1 MIGLGFLALFLG
13 WQVPSSSTTVQ
24 PVVLTYFIADASG
37 SSGVRPADRELA
49 SWAVAAW
56 QRNAP
61 KGLRLEPA
69 AESDALIRVYWTES
83 GDGRYGEMQPLDV
96 HGKRGAAVFIQPDVG
111 ALDQAIARRAAT
123 DDLLRDT
130 VVYLTCLHEFGH
142 ALGLAHTR
150 DFRDIMYFFGFGGD
164 IVEYFDRYRRQ
175 LHARAEEFKAL
186 RAASAR
192 REEQIV
198 AAARALLG

>member
-175 LHARAEEFKAL
+175 LYARPDIARVSGLSANDIRNLAEVFS
-186 RAASAR
+186 R
-192 REEQIV
+192 
-198 AAARALLG
+198 

>member
-1 MIGLGFLALFLG
+1 MLGPGFLALLFAWLS
-13 WQVPSSSTTVQ
+13 PSQSTAAP
-24 PVVLTYFIADASG
+24 PVVLTYFIAEG
-37 SSGVRPADRELA
+37 SSGAGFRPADRELA

-61 KGLRLEPA
+61 KGLRLERA
-69 AESDALIRVYWTES
+69 AESDALIRVYWTEPA
-83 GDGRYGEMQPLDV
+83 DGRYGEMQPLDV
-96 HGKRGAAVFIQPDVG
+96 HGQRGAAVFIQPDVG
-111 ALDQAIARRAAT
+111 LLDQAIARRAAT

-175 LHARAEEFKAL
+175 LHARPDIARVSGLSANDIRNLAEVFS
-186 RAASAR
+186 R
-192 REEQIV
+192 
-198 AAARALLG
+198 

>member
-13 WQVPSSSTTVQ
+13 WQAPSSSTTVQ

-175 LHARAEEFKAL
+175 LHARADIARVSGL
-186 RAASAR
+186 SANDIR
-192 REEQIV
+192 NLAEVFSR
-198 AAARALLG
+198 

>member
-13 WQVPSSSTTVQ
+13 WQAPSSSTTVQ

-111 ALDQAIARRAAT
+111 LLDQAIARRAAT

-175 LHARAEEFKAL
+175 LHARADIARVSGL
-186 RAASAR
+186 SANDIR
-192 REEQIV
+192 NLAEVFSR
-198 AAARALLG
+198 

>member
-1 MIGLGFLALFLG
+1 MIGLGFVALFLG
-13 WQVPSSSTTVQ
+13 WQASSSSTTIQ
-24 PVVLTYFIADASG
+24 PVVLTYFIADGSA

-49 SWAVAAW
+49 LWAVAAW

-175 LHARAEEFKAL
+175 LYARPDIARVSGLSANDIHNLAEVFS
-186 RAASAR
+186 R
-192 REEQIV
+192 
-198 AAARALLG
+198 

>member
-1 MIGLGFLALFLG
+1 MIGLGFVALFLG
-13 WQVPSSSTTVQ
+13 WQAPSPSTTIQ
-24 PVVLTYFIADASG
+24 PVVLTYFIADSSG

-83 GDGRYGEMQPLDV
+83 GDGRYGEMQPLNV

-175 LHARAEEFKAL
+175 LHARPDIARVSGLSANDIRNLAEVFS
-186 RAASAR
+186 R
-192 REEQIV
+192 
-198 AAARALLG
+198 

>member
-13 WQVPSSSTTVQ
+13 WQAPSSSTTVQ

-175 LHARAEEFKAL
+175 LYARPDIARVSGLSANDIHNLAEVFS
-186 RAASAR
+186 R
-192 REEQIV
+192 
-198 AAARALLG
+198 

>member
-37 SSGVRPADRELA
+37 RSGVRPADRELA

-83 GDGRYGEMQPLDV
+83 GDGRYGEMQPLNV

-175 LHARAEEFKAL
+175 LHARPDIARVSGLSANDIHNLAEVFS
-186 RAASAR
+186 R
-192 REEQIV
+192 
-198 AAARALLG
+198 

>member
-13 WQVPSSSTTVQ
+13 WQAPSSSTTVQ

-175 LHARAEEFKAL
+175 LYARPDIARVSGL
-186 RAASAR
+186 SANDIHNLAGVFSR
-192 REEQIV
+192 
-198 AAARALLG
+198 